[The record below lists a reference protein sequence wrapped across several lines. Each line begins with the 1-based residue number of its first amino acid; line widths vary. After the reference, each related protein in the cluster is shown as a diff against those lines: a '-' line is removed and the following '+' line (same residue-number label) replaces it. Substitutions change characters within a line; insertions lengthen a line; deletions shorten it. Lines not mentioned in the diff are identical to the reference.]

1 MTVLLRAVF
10 AAAFLVFTLHGQAQ
24 SAVCDTA
31 AEAWETVEQAEDPAK
46 TADFVDDYSECSAF
60 RNLGLVTLRYQSR
73 LILEDLRTLQARHAS
88 IELELRTS
96 QTAASMAE
104 MELDDAKQGARDLSA
119 QNEARLNTI
128 TRAQTNISAL
138 QSALVVQTTQNSSLN
153 TSLNAS
159 AALESDLHVK
169 ITALET
175 QAESLTELELQTRTE
190 LNDKLAEIDALD
202 ETIDTLNGDIAL
214 KITHISELDG
224 RVEDL
229 ETNLNRRI
237 PQFAKLEADI
247 AEAYRL
253 EALIRRTA
261 DASEVQVTQLEAE
274 LEQTTQERDHATG
287 ALEYESARVEELTS
301 ENARQEGVI
310 GQQIESI
317 ASLGTEL
324 VAKTTENQRL
334 EGIVV
339 SSGTKIDGLDSDI
352 SQLSADITH
361 AHARIVILSSRNDV
375 LTNIIGYQE
384 NHISGLDGKIAQA
397 QAEIGTLSSTNGE
410 LVDKISDLDREN
422 LGLNGEL
429 IQARANI
436 TETQTQIDNLISC
449 ATNLTGLGV
458 GSVGS
463 SLVEDEK
470 AGLDPTCLML
480 DAWVKANIK
489 ANEDKLSGVQV
500 ELASLTETNTGL
512 VSEIGELTGA
522 IHGLDGKVDALFEY
536 RSEFNALI
544 NDIAQNTPGIEVEN
558 ERARFTTQILFQ
570 PGSAHLSQ
578 DGKARLLDVADAM
591 RSISQ
596 NIPSNIGW
604 VFTVDGHTDD
614 DPIRGHRRYRD
625 NWDLSHGRAQAV
637 ADFLVDTGE
646 IAPSWLAATAFG
658 EFQPV
663 GSNRTEEGQ
672 SLNRRIE
679 FSLIAYGRSAN

>member
-1 MTVLLRAVF
+1 
-10 AAAFLVFTLHGQAQ
+10 
-24 SAVCDTA
+24 
-31 AEAWETVEQAEDPAK
+31 
-46 TADFVDDYSECSAF
+46 
-60 RNLGLVTLRYQSR
+60 
-73 LILEDLRTLQARHAS
+73 
-88 IELELRTS
+88 
-96 QTAASMAE
+96 
-104 MELDDAKQGARDLSA
+104 
-119 QNEARLNTI
+119 
-128 TRAQTNISAL
+128 
-138 QSALVVQTTQNSSLN
+138 
-153 TSLNAS
+153 
-159 AALESDLHVK
+159 
-169 ITALET
+169 
-175 QAESLTELELQTRTE
+175 
-190 LNDKLAEIDALD
+190 
-202 ETIDTLNGDIAL
+202 
-214 KITHISELDG
+214 
-224 RVEDL
+224 
-229 ETNLNRRI
+229 
-237 PQFAKLEADI
+237 
-247 AEAYRL
+247 
-253 EALIRRTA
+253 
-261 DASEVQVTQLEAE
+261 VQVTQLEAE

-397 QAEIGTLSSTNGE
+397 QAEIGTLSSTNGELIDIIDDLESKNSGLNGQLTQAQVELTQAQAEIGTLSSANGELIDIIGDLDRENSGLNVELTQAQTRNGTLSSTNGE

>member
-31 AEAWETVEQAEDPAK
+31 KEAWETVEQTEDPTK
-46 TADFVDDYSECSAF
+46 TADFVVAYSECSVF
-60 RNLGLVTLRYQSR
+60 RYLGLATLRNQTR
-73 LILEDLRTLQARHAS
+73 LILDDLGTLQARHAS

-96 QTAASMAE
+96 KTAAGMAE
-104 MELDDAKQGARDLSA
+104 MRRDEAEREAQTLSA
-119 QNEARLNTI
+119 RNEAQFNTI
-128 TRAQTNISAL
+128 IQAHDDILTL
-138 QSALVVQTTQNSSLN
+138 QSALEAQTTENSSLN

-159 AALESDLHVK
+159 AALESGLHVK

-175 QAESLTELELQTRTE
+175 EAESSAALENQTRTE

-237 PQFAKLEADI
+237 AQISVLEINLAEADRQ
-247 AEAYRL
+247 EV
-253 EALIRRTA
+253 LIRRRA
-261 DASEVQVTQLEAE
+261 DASEVHVTQLEAE
-274 LEQTTQERDHATG
+274 LEQTTQERDDATG
-287 ALEYESARVEELTS
+287 KLDVASARVEELTL
-301 ENARQEGVI
+301 ENARQDGVI
-310 GQQIESI
+310 DQQIEEI
-317 ASLGTEL
+317 ASLDTEL
-324 VAKTTENQRL
+324 TTATTENERL
-334 EGIVV
+334 EGVV
-339 SSGTKIDGLDSDI
+339 VTKNAKIDGLDSDI
-352 SQLSADITH
+352 SGLNEELTQARADITEGL
-361 AHARIVILSSRNDV
+361 ARNGTLSARNGV
-375 LTNIIGYQE
+375 LTNIIDYQE
-384 NHISGLDGKIAQA
+384 RNISGLNGQLTQAQA
-397 QAEIGTLSSTNGE
+397 QIETLFTDNT
-410 LVDKISDLDREN
+410 DLTTVN
-422 LGLNGEL
+422 VGLSG
-429 IQARANI
+429 
-436 TETQTQIDNLISC
+436 QIDNLISC
-449 ATNLTGLGV
+449 ATNLTGLEV

-470 AGLDPTCLML
+470 AGLDSTCLML

-679 FSLIAYGRSAN
+679 FGLIAYGRSAN